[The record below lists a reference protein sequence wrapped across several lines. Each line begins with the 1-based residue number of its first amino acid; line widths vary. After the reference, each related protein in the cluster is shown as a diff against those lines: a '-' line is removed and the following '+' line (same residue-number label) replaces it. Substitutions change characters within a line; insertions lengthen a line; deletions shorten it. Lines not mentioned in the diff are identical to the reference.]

1 MMKLIKIS
9 AIWCPSCL
17 LMEKVWHQLQ
27 KELSDIEF
35 ISYDYDLD
43 EEVESYHVG
52 EVLPVII
59 LEDNNQE
66 LVRFIGEKTV
76 GEIIEGNKKYEK

>member
-27 KELSDIEF
+27 KELSNLEF

-76 GEIIEGNKKYEK
+76 GEIIEGIKKYEK

>member
-1 MMKLIKIS
+1 MKLIKIS

-43 EEVESYHVG
+43 EEDYDT
-52 EVLPVII
+52 I
-59 LEDNNQE
+59 
-66 LVRFIGEKTV
+66 
-76 GEIIEGNKKYEK
+76 

>member
-76 GEIIEGNKKYEK
+76 GEIIEGIKKYEK

>member
-1 MMKLIKIS
+1 MKLIKIS

-27 KELSDIEF
+27 KELSNLEF

-76 GEIIEGNKKYEK
+76 DEIIEGIKKYEK

>member
-1 MMKLIKIS
+1 MKLIKIS

-76 GEIIEGNKKYEK
+76 GEIIEGIKKYEK

>member
-1 MMKLIKIS
+1 MKLIKIS

-43 EEVESYHVG
+43 EKVESYHVG

-76 GEIIEGNKKYEK
+76 GEIIEGIKKYEK